1 MLEGSP
7 QRGGITGP
15 QPVHPLGQV
24 VDAGQPALDRLDED
38 RRSSTLGV
46 LRSCASTAARAGDD
60 SRTGPR
66 VTVSSS
72 WSRVRRTSA
81 KPLRRLLRGAG
92 TTRCTRPWGSAVV
105 MPCSAAAV
113 APARTER
120 SPAQSNPATRRC
132 RGRAASRVRMTT
144 CGSSTRQARPLFHLT
159 AAGETPPATSWARV
173 TTPSWRAMR
182 ASRSFENSGM
192 GPSVARS
199 RCPGQV
205 TPDPVDQVSSS
216 CRPVDPPSGCAAAT
230 VPPAPAAGCGTT
242 RVLPPGRSTDRCTY
256 QAVAGVG
263 WRGLASAGACVSGRG
278 PCPGRQPGA
287 PAAARAARSG
297 PG

>member
-1 MLEGSP
+1 MLEGAP
-7 QRGGITGP
+7 QRGGITGA

-46 LRSCASTAARAGDD
+46 LPLVRRRPRREPGTTAAAGPG
-60 SRTGPR
+60 SPCPRRGAGCAGPR
-66 VTVSSS
+66 RNRCGGCS
-72 WSRVRRTSA
+72 
-81 KPLRRLLRGAG
+81 GARG

-205 TPDPVDQVSSS
+205 TPNPVDRCSSS
-216 CRPVDPPSGCAAAT
+216 CRPVDPHDA
-230 VPPAPAAGCGTT
+230 
-242 RVLPPGRSTDRCTY
+242 
-256 QAVAGVG
+256 
-263 WRGLASAGACVSGRG
+263 WRGAGHGGSCRREHRSAAHDC
-278 PCPGRQPGA
+278 
-287 PAAARAARSG
+287 RATAW
-297 PG
+297 